1 MTEALR
7 ASEEQYRTL
16 AEAAHDMIFII
27 NRDDRIEYVNS
38 FGAQFLGQ
46 PAQKLAGKLRKLYFP
61 AETSQHQ
68 GDAIQEV
75 FQTGKAIAVE
85 SANIFLEQKFW
96 LSTWLVPLKN
106 DSGQVTSILGVSRDI
121 TDRKR
126 SEEELRQARDF
137 LEERVAERTAALLDS
152 QEKMRLLTAQTVKA
166 QEEERRTISREL
178 HDDAGQA
185 LITLQYSLT
194 AIQGELPETETFSR
208 TRLADSLKVIDQTMQ
223 HIRSLSHSLRPP
235 VLDIGGID
243 LSLQEYCRE
252 QAKRTQVP
260 IIYHGQDIPG
270 LPDEISISL
279 YRFVQEALTNVLK
292 HAQATQVEIRLQ
304 YKKGEISLSVSDN
317 GRGMEDLNP
326 TGGMGL
332 LGIRERLKLLDG
344 ELVTHSSKGRGTRLV
359 ATVPWPRPGSQV
371 A

>member
-1 MTEALR
+1 
-7 ASEEQYRTL
+7 
-16 AEAAHDMIFII
+16 
-27 NRDDRIEYVNS
+27 
-38 FGAQFLGQ
+38 
-46 PAQKLAGKLRKLYFP
+46 
-61 AETSQHQ
+61 
-68 GDAIQEV
+68 
-75 FQTGKAIAVE
+75 
-85 SANIFLEQKFW
+85 
-96 LSTWLVPLKN
+96 
-106 DSGQVTSILGVSRDI
+106 
-121 TDRKR
+121 
-126 SEEELRQARDF
+126 
-137 LEERVAERTAALLDS
+137 VAERTAALLDS

-292 HAQATQVEIRLQ
+292 T
-304 YKKGEISLSVSDN
+304 
-317 GRGMEDLNP
+317 
-326 TGGMGL
+326 
-332 LGIRERLKLLDG
+332 
-344 ELVTHSSKGRGTRLV
+344 
-359 ATVPWPRPGSQV
+359 RPGHPGGDQ
-371 A
+371 AAI